1 MFLFRRRAFLRM
13 NIHGLQSNF
22 CSAQSPLLP
31 VQLPSRMES
40 HLWYVL
46 PEEVKRE
53 SLLNRYSELLSP
65 SEKDNVLGMRGE
77 ELKKRALLARAL
89 VRTTISRYV
98 DQTNHRVDPRSL
110 KFKKNNHGKPEVEWQ
125 IADDWQP
132 PPLHFNISHTSS
144 LIACGVTVDSPIG
157 IDVEDKQ
164 RKLKNHILAFARR
177 YFSSHEVEHLTS
189 ISDIEIQRQ
198 QFIKLWTLKEAYVK
212 ALGKG
217 FSSAPFK
224 TFTIRV
230 RDAAKRGLHLSGNID
245 SEISEISVES
255 LGPVNLTTNWQ
266 FSLLELAGSHYAAIC
281 MEKHKAVGEK
291 GNAPMKLTVRRTIP
305 FVEDECVTGTDAVLP
320 IGGLNC

>member
-1 MFLFRRRAFLRM
+1 MTQIWLECHRLVVCMFLFRRRAFLRM

-22 CSAQSPLLP
+22 CSHSPLLP
-31 VQLPSRMES
+31 VQPPSRI
-40 HLWYVL
+40 
-46 PEEVKRE
+46 E

-89 VRTTISRYV
+89 VRTTISRY
-98 DQTNHRVDPRSL
+98 TNHRVDPRSL

-132 PPLHFNISHTSS
+132 PPLHFNISHTST

-230 RDAAKRGLHLSGNID
+230 RDAAKRGLHLSGDID

-255 LGPVNLTTNWQ
+255 LGPMNLTTNWQ